1 MTNGRINKRSALL
14 AILCVLVMVFA
25 VPVASAASYSKV
37 YGQTQDKVRVRESA
51 STNATIIDNIVK
63 DACIYITS
71 SKTSGSNTFVQVKY
85 RASDGSTATGWVCQS
100 DGRNTYVKVLSTDQ
114 AKSKFKVS
122 SGDLPSKAVGTFT
135 AAERKASAANSD
147 TTYIRENSSG
157 ATVSKVQ
164 TELKALGCT
173 HNAQHIRN
181 AMLFL
186 AKFHLNNVGL
196 TLNYGIPGQTMQSWH
211 NSLHAAVIMQ
221 AGHITAE
228 PLAVTDAEGMPN
240 AAERFEMFRYACEY
254 LPENGYKMYA
264 AGCFARPGYE
274 YRARAMEWNG
284 DDVIGMGVNG
294 GSVYDGYAVRNT
306 NNLKLYI
313 KNAGDFEKLTAQA
326 AQLDENALML
336 RYLRG
341 RMKLNDGV
349 VEPLFRER
357 FGQELPQEFST
368 LLDKAVENGLAQ
380 RTADGWMPTLEGLF
394 RGEVL

>member
-1 MTNGRINKRSALL
+1 MSAVIFALL
-14 AILCVLVMVFA
+14 LV
-25 VPVASAASYSKV
+25 
-37 YGQTQDKVRVRESA
+37 
-51 STNATIIDNIVK
+51 AT
-63 DACIYITS
+63 ALGLERY
-71 SKTSGSNTFVQVKY
+71 
-85 RASDGSTATGWVCQS
+85 STAHSLDDVQ
-100 DGRNTYVKVLSTDQ
+100 GRLEVEDHLVEAGEPAVIHLVVRN
-114 AKSKFKVS
+114 
-122 SGDLPSKAVGTFT
+122 SGPRWK
-135 AAERKASAANSD
+135 
-147 TTYIRENSSG
+147 
-157 ATVSKVQ
+157 
-164 TELKALGCT
+164 
-173 HNAQHIRN
+173 
-181 AMLFL
+181 MFL
-186 AKFHLNNVGL
+186 AAKLHLNNVGL

-284 DDVIGMGVNG
+284 DDIIGMGVNG

>member
-1 MTNGRINKRSALL
+1 MMRS
-14 AILCVLVMVFA
+14 
-25 VPVASAASYSKV
+25 
-37 YGQTQDKVRVRESA
+37 
-51 STNATIIDNIVK
+51 DN
-63 DACIYITS
+63 DA
-71 SKTSGSNTFVQVKY
+71 
-85 RASDGSTATGWVCQS
+85 
-100 DGRNTYVKVLSTDQ
+100 
-114 AKSKFKVS
+114 
-122 SGDLPSKAVGTFT
+122 
-135 AAERKASAANSD
+135 
-147 TTYIRENSSG
+147 
-157 ATVSKVQ
+157 
-164 TELKALGCT
+164 ELKALGCT

-240 AAERFEMFRYACEY
+240 AVERFEMFRYACEY

-306 NNLKLYI
+306 NSLKLYI

-357 FGQELPQEFST
+357 FGQE
-368 LLDKAVENGLAQ
+368 
-380 RTADGWMPTLEGLF
+380 TAAGIFHPAG
-394 RGEVL
+394 

>member
-1 MTNGRINKRSALL
+1 
-14 AILCVLVMVFA
+14 
-25 VPVASAASYSKV
+25 
-37 YGQTQDKVRVRESA
+37 
-51 STNATIIDNIVK
+51 
-63 DACIYITS
+63 
-71 SKTSGSNTFVQVKY
+71 
-85 RASDGSTATGWVCQS
+85 
-100 DGRNTYVKVLSTDQ
+100 
-114 AKSKFKVS
+114 
-122 SGDLPSKAVGTFT
+122 
-135 AAERKASAANSD
+135 
-147 TTYIRENSSG
+147 
-157 ATVSKVQ
+157 
-164 TELKALGCT
+164 
-173 HNAQHIRN
+173 
-181 AMLFL
+181 MLFL

-326 AQLDENALML
+326 AQLDENARML

>member
-1 MTNGRINKRSALL
+1 MPF
-14 AILCVLVMVFA
+14 M
-25 VPVASAASYSKV
+25 
-37 YGQTQDKVRVRESA
+37 
-51 STNATIIDNIVK
+51 
-63 DACIYITS
+63 
-71 SKTSGSNTFVQVKY
+71 
-85 RASDGSTATGWVCQS
+85 
-100 DGRNTYVKVLSTDQ
+100 
-114 AKSKFKVS
+114 
-122 SGDLPSKAVGTFT
+122 
-135 AAERKASAANSD
+135 
-147 TTYIRENSSG
+147 
-157 ATVSKVQ
+157 
-164 TELKALGCT
+164 
-173 HNAQHIRN
+173 
-181 AMLFL
+181 
-186 AKFHLNNVGL
+186 

-240 AAERFEMFRYACEY
+240 AVERFEMFRYACEY

-274 YRARAMEWNG
+274 YRAHAMEWNG

-306 NNLKLYI
+306 NSLKLYI

>member
-1 MTNGRINKRSALL
+1 MAKPLVLDLHIPYCIRPENYLAHFNAVGSNAEKNAYMDALKREVLSYEGELDGYEIRAVHLSGGSASVMAPDLL
-14 AILCVLVMVFA
+14 GDVLRTVRTHL
-25 VPVASAASYSKV
+25 PVAQGAEVSYDSLPVTIGTPSLTGIASGHPNRTELMMRS
-37 YGQTQDKVRVRESA
+37 
-51 STNATIIDNIVK
+51 DN
-63 DACIYITS
+63 DA
-71 SKTSGSNTFVQVKY
+71 
-85 RASDGSTATGWVCQS
+85 
-100 DGRNTYVKVLSTDQ
+100 
-114 AKSKFKVS
+114 
-122 SGDLPSKAVGTFT
+122 
-135 AAERKASAANSD
+135 
-147 TTYIRENSSG
+147 
-157 ATVSKVQ
+157 
-164 TELKALGCT
+164 ELKALGCT

-240 AAERFEMFRYACEY
+240 AVERFEMFRYACEY

-264 AGCFARPGYE
+264 AGCFASPGYE

-306 NNLKLYI
+306 NSLKLYI